1 MDLEPGRC
9 RRTDGK
15 KWRCRLAVLPDQ
27 KYCERH
33 IHRGC
38 LRSRKPVED
47 HMSKS
52 TAKITV
58 LPLKSTINLTKSDAR
73 KDKSVCIKNH
83 NNSFK
88 IKKRSREDDARVP
101 LEFSFSPKS
110 VLQND
115 NAQHSGNS
123 SNNHNNH
130 NLVVV
135 PESARCRR
143 TDGKNWRCTK
153 STLQGQKYCAQ
164 HMHRGVKK
172 VQNHQN
178 SNTSLSFSV
187 GANYVQKGSSGNQ
200 SNESSNSDDD
210 DDGSDP
216 NGAANSSS
224 SDATT
229 ISM

>member
-58 LPLKSTINLTKSDAR
+58 SPLKSTINLTKSDAR
-73 KDKSVCIKNH
+73 KDKSVCIKNR

-115 NAQHSGNS
+115 NGMYVLKLFTLLLLWIVK
-123 SNNHNNH
+123 NHKW
-130 NLVVV
+130 LKC
-135 PESARCRR
+135 PYDDKGDKCR
-143 TDGKNWRCTK
+143 
-153 STLQGQKYCAQ
+153 
-164 HMHRGVKK
+164 
-172 VQNHQN
+172 
-178 SNTSLSFSV
+178 
-187 GANYVQKGSSGNQ
+187 
-200 SNESSNSDDD
+200 E
-210 DDGSDP
+210 
-216 NGAANSSS
+216 
-224 SDATT
+224 
-229 ISM
+229 